1 MSQFPEFQSG
11 KTDTYYLNMTNPIDM
26 NNISKEAFLDIVE
39 ATGGDV
45 DEAAELYDREYADEL
60 KRAKFRGDNSTIME
74 MSRLLEDLTGEYF
87 DYAEFYNALKP
98 NYESLIAKGYDG
110 FINSLDGRGW
120 ANEYIVLDSNQAKLT
135 SNTNPTSNPDIR
147 YSLFKKKKSKY
158 LNDPDLYLG
167 LEEDVDEG
175 VDKYLD
181 KFAEKDVGV
190 DDFDPSLSDLDIGKD
205 GSVIRKPR
213 ASTRQDV
220 APIREDVVPI
230 REDIE
235 PTPAVATPTETEIAP
250 TPAEESLPIV
260 TEETAKTEQ
269 NVPNTD
275 VPRTEAD
282 MFPDEQVPESDTDFY
297 DRLNSFTD
305 EDAPPERQ
313 VYNDQQ
319 EDAIPLSKKLADDIR
334 RDVRGSLQVSNRQVA
349 DLRGIIDAYANGE
362 YTSREELFADLKKNF
377 GTYTESFDDEVV
389 RDAKSYLRTYGV
401 RVDDYIKH
409 EIADYADLVRR
420 NRGKFR
426 FSNKGTDVDVLYHE
440 MNEKFPHLFPESII
454 APTDQLLQMIDVAN
468 MDSTTET
475 EIPVE
480 DDAIYEVADNI
491 IRRVSEYRQ
500 MQTEKQVNRHSRES
514 FDSLMEDADSYVP
527 PIDPNRLYRNRQN
540 PIGAAENAPEIEQYE
555 DSQGQQAMRF
565 PRQTPPGTTEAVTP
579 AHEIHD
585 TEYKKGVVEGQ
596 QAAWEEPVQEKVTRA
611 VLHERAINRID
622 EALTSE
628 GGLEKV
634 LKDAKNLSTFTT
646 VDNTPQRVFEKA
658 FGRKAGK
665 IISDVTVNAVAQST
679 TDGIR
684 WINTITAKDGLLDNL
699 VKQYGIKPGTKE
711 SAIAQIY
718 AEGFYVDDAGDV
730 VAYGDAQLLRDVPDE
745 DTRSRIQRLVDD
757 PRIRQFYD
765 ETLDIINEARV
776 RNGYDPI
783 PRLDNYYLH
792 FRAQTD
798 TFSQLGLP
806 FNPNDIKAKDLPTDL
821 NGMTADL
828 KPGKPY
834 FASEKHRKGLRTTHD
849 LLGGLERY
857 ATSAMPQI
865 YYIDHIQT
873 LRALRNHIA
882 NIYGQATDLDDV
894 NLSEDDIQAIIQK
907 RHDSHLSTMAKF
919 LNEEANILAGKTA
932 LIDRSLEGLFGRRAI
947 TFMDTVRK
955 QSGSNQVG
963 LNISSSLTN
972 FEAVARAFAKSN
984 KIDFI
989 KGFSQLASNKIR
1001 SIFGQGDTFAEDSP
1015 LIVRRKGAERFYRT
1029 PWEKIRD
1036 VGYVPMGIVDDIATE
1051 LIARTKYNELIRK
1064 RMDSQQAHIETD
1076 KWASRLMGDRSLGQ
1090 MPQIFNSKTMGAI
1103 LQFQLE
1109 VRNTL
1114 DSNFYDTIQDAN
1126 ESTEHI
1132 KNKLQRN
1139 AFKAAKIT
1147 ATFVELAIA
1156 QHLFGKAFESI
1167 AGYNP
1172 TFDIIDVL
1180 IKTFGWDDD
1189 EEDEDTFKDNLSEG
1203 FKALLEDLPY
1213 SSTLTGGRIPM
1224 SAALP
1229 IAEMINGTD
1238 QYGNEKA
1245 WWKTGLEALPYYF
1258 MPTGYGQIKKTAQG
1272 LDMFSEEHPI
1282 AGSYTKTDAFEDGYQ
1297 VGDVLDTML
1306 GTSNKGGNMRF
1317 PVEDTLGN
1325 RIQAGLFGQYA
1336 NENARYYFDNDIAP
1350 MSDKQIAEYAEVDI
1364 PIRDY
1369 WDYREG
1375 LKGKDTLGEK
1385 VAYISNLDL
1394 PIWKQNIL
1402 VNNQSSRKEPI
1413 DLADYNDYDG
1423 WGEFDYAKKYPEKYA
1438 FLEANGISV
1447 EEFESFDDDTREA
1460 YNWAYQH
1467 PEKFTM
1473 SKAVTDDVTMYKWYT
1488 TSLNDI
1494 KADKDANGKTISG
1507 SSKKKKIAYINSL
1520 NLGYEASIVLFKSE
1534 YPADDTYN
1542 KDIINYI
1549 ESRADFTFEDKK
1561 TILTE
1566 LGFTVYDD
1574 GRVTW
1579 D

>member
-1 MSQFPEFQSG
+1 M
-11 KTDTYYLNMTNPIDM
+11 
-26 NNISKEAFLDIVE
+26 
-39 ATGGDV
+39 
-45 DEAAELYDREYADEL
+45 
-60 KRAKFRGDNSTIME
+60 
-74 MSRLLEDLTGEYF
+74 
-87 DYAEFYNALKP
+87 
-98 NYESLIAKGYDG
+98 
-110 FINSLDGRGW
+110 
-120 ANEYIVLDSNQAKLT
+120 
-135 SNTNPTSNPDIR
+135 
-147 YSLFKKKKSKY
+147 
-158 LNDPDLYLG
+158 
-167 LEEDVDEG
+167 
-175 VDKYLD
+175 
-181 KFAEKDVGV
+181 
-190 DDFDPSLSDLDIGKD
+190 
-205 GSVIRKPR
+205 
-213 ASTRQDV
+213 
-220 APIREDVVPI
+220 
-230 REDIE
+230 
-235 PTPAVATPTETEIAP
+235 
-250 TPAEESLPIV
+250 
-260 TEETAKTEQ
+260 
-269 NVPNTD
+269 
-275 VPRTEAD
+275 
-282 MFPDEQVPESDTDFY
+282 
-297 DRLNSFTD
+297 
-305 EDAPPERQ
+305 
-313 VYNDQQ
+313 
-319 EDAIPLSKKLADDIR
+319 
-334 RDVRGSLQVSNRQVA
+334 
-349 DLRGIIDAYANGE
+349 
-362 YTSREELFADLKKNF
+362 
-377 GTYTESFDDEVV
+377 
-389 RDAKSYLRTYGV
+389 
-401 RVDDYIKH
+401 
-409 EIADYADLVRR
+409 
-420 NRGKFR
+420 
-426 FSNKGTDVDVLYHE
+426 
-440 MNEKFPHLFPESII
+440 
-454 APTDQLLQMIDVAN
+454 
-468 MDSTTET
+468 
-475 EIPVE
+475 
-480 DDAIYEVADNI
+480 
-491 IRRVSEYRQ
+491 
-500 MQTEKQVNRHSRES
+500 
-514 FDSLMEDADSYVP
+514 
-527 PIDPNRLYRNRQN
+527 
-540 PIGAAENAPEIEQYE
+540 
-555 DSQGQQAMRF
+555 
-565 PRQTPPGTTEAVTP
+565 
-579 AHEIHD
+579 
-585 TEYKKGVVEGQ
+585 
-596 QAAWEEPVQEKVTRA
+596 
-611 VLHERAINRID
+611 
-622 EALTSE
+622 
-628 GGLEKV
+628 
-634 LKDAKNLSTFTT
+634 
-646 VDNTPQRVFEKA
+646 
-658 FGRKAGK
+658 
-665 IISDVTVNAVAQST
+665 
-679 TDGIR
+679 
-684 WINTITAKDGLLDNL
+684 
-699 VKQYGIKPGTKE
+699 
-711 SAIAQIY
+711 
-718 AEGFYVDDAGDV
+718 
-730 VAYGDAQLLRDVPDE
+730 
-745 DTRSRIQRLVDD
+745 
-757 PRIRQFYD
+757 
-765 ETLDIINEARV
+765 
-776 RNGYDPI
+776 
-783 PRLDNYYLH
+783 
-792 FRAQTD
+792 
-798 TFSQLGLP
+798 GLP

-821 NGMTADL
+821 NGVTADL

-882 NIYGQATDLDDV
+882 NIYGQATDLDEV

-932 LIDRSLEGLFGRRAI
+932 LIDRSLEGILGRRGL
-947 TFMDTVRK
+947 TFFDTVRK

-963 LNISSSLTN
+963 LNVSSALTN

-1051 LIARTKYNELIRK
+1051 LIARTKYTELTRK
-1064 RMDSQQAHIETD
+1064 GMDSQRAHIETD

-1132 KNKLQRN
+1132 ENKLQRN
-1139 AFKAAKIT
+1139 AVKAAKIT

-1189 EEDEDTFKDNLSEG
+1189 EEDEDTVKDNLSEG

-1229 IAEMINGTD
+1229 ITEMINGTD

-1245 WWKTGLEALPYYF
+1245 WWKTGIEALPYYF
-1258 MPTGYGQIKKTAQG
+1258 MPTGYGQFKKTAQG

-1282 AGSYTKTDAFEDGYQ
+1282 AGSYTRTDAFEDGYQ

-1350 MSDKQIAEYAEVDI
+1350 MSDRQIAEYAEVDI

-1369 WDYREG
+1369 WDYRDG

-1385 VAYISNLDL
+1385 VAYVSNLDL
-1394 PIWKQNIL
+1394 PMWKKNIL

-1423 WGEFDYAKKYPEKYA
+1423 WGEFDYAQKYPEKYA

-1447 EEFESFDDDTREA
+1447 EEFEAFDDDTKEA
-1460 YNWAYQH
+1460 YNWAYQN

-1473 SKAVTDDVTMYKWYT
+1473 SKAVTDDVSMYKWYT

-1494 KADKDANGKTISG
+1494 KADKDADGKTISG
-1507 SSKKKKIAYINSL
+1507 SAKEKKIAYINSL

-1549 ESRADFTFEDKK
+1549 ESRADFTFEDKR

-1566 LGFTVYDD
+1566 LGFFVTDD
-1574 GRVTW
+1574 GKVTW